1 MNSSTTASPA
11 DSADIGSVAPD
22 LIAAAVRAADALGCD
37 VADVPVAVIA
47 ATAGIS
53 RSTLWRRLGGARE
66 ILDEAV
72 RATGV
77 DPGGQPPVRVRA
89 INAAADLIGEKG
101 LAATT
106 LDAVANRAACSVYS
120 LHAAFGG
127 RDQLIRAV
135 VEHNSPIRDI
145 EDYLTSSEHADFR
158 EKVRGLLTTVATAF
172 TRPPRVAPAIFAEI
186 FARPDSPAVR
196 NFAAYS
202 APRVLGILNGW
213 LDQEV
218 QAGRILD
225 LPRLLLVQQLLG
237 PIILHVLA
245 RPAAPEMP
253 AYPKTDIDTVC
264 DVFADAF
271 INSVVIESADPG
283 AEDSPAARHPPQP
296 LADQSG
302 VETAAGSENR

>member
-1 MNSSTTASPA
+1 MNPSKIPA
-11 DSADIGSVAPD
+11 IPD
-22 LIAAAVRAADALGCD
+22 PVDTGGVDPELIAAAVQASDTLGCD

-89 INAAADLIGEKG
+89 IAAAAELIGETG

-106 LDAVANRAACSVYS
+106 LEAVAKRAGCSVYS

-145 EDYLTSSEHADFR
+145 EDYLAAGGHADLR
-158 EKVRGLLTTVATAF
+158 EKVRGLLGTVATAF
-172 TRPPRVAPAIFAEI
+172 SRPPRIAPAIFAEM
-186 FARPDSPAVR
+186 FARPHSPAVQD
-196 NFAAYS
+196 FTAYS
-202 APRVLGILNGW
+202 APRVMGILNGW
-213 LDQEV
+213 LEQEV
-218 QAGRILD
+218 QAGRIRD
-225 LPRLLLVQQLLG
+225 LPRLLLARQLLG
-237 PIILHVLA
+237 PIIIHVLA
-245 RPAAPEMP
+245 TPAAPDMA
-253 AYPKTDIDTVC
+253 AYPRTEIDTVC
-264 DVFADAF
+264 DIFADAF
-271 INSVVIESADPG
+271 INAVALEASGPGVGSRGASPTPVIP
-283 AEDSPAARHPPQP
+283 
-296 LADQSG
+296 
-302 VETAAGSENR
+302 